1 MKSLILALP
10 LALTANAALA
20 DCASWSLGD
29 LTVTKPWSR
38 ATMGAQRPG
47 VFYVEIRNAG
57 AAEDALTKIATPA
70 AKTPMLHETVVKDG
84 VASMIHA
91 ATRPGLSSGRATYRA
106 LCRKSAPQQR
116 ALSSSSGLME
126 IPKGQEKAGDLI
138 FFGGKSITHVGMMIN
153 DHEFIHATT
162 HDKPVVQISD
172 LRDAYWQR
180 IYQGC
185 RRVPR

>member
-1 MKSLILALP
+1 MKSPILTPILALP
-10 LALTANAALA
+10 LVLTANAALA

-91 ATRPGLSSGRATYRA
+91 DSVPIPAEGEAALAPGGRHGMLMGLSAA
-106 LCRKSAPQQR
+106 LKEGESFPLT
-116 ALSSSSGLME
+116 LSFA
-126 IPKGQEKAGDLI
+126 KAGDLEI
-138 FFGGKSITHVGMMIN
+138 QVEVARFNGM
-153 DHEFIHATT
+153 
-162 HDKPVVQISD
+162 KPPC
-172 LRDAYWQR
+172 AAEK
-180 IYQGC
+180 
-185 RRVPR
+185 